1 MNFIRK
7 GITSL
12 PGQLIFC
19 IVLSFLFGHYLSVET
34 IQYIYTFSF
43 SLKEILMTVL
53 PAIVFSYISFAILSL
68 ETSGSVLIVM
78 ILALVAVS
86 NAVTLIVAYG
96 VGKLAMPFFVF
107 NKTCAL
113 QSSIKE
119 LLPVYALSI
128 PRWLSSDKAMLFGI
142 VYGMVVRH
150 FKPTYLLS
158 FSDTLQNS
166 VNFFLRRCFIPL
178 LPIYVTGFL
187 LKMQY
192 EGSLNTLCESFGQVL
207 VVVVALLIVYIP
219 VYYFVGSGFNV
230 KRTIEMLK
238 NMMPAALTGFSTIS
252 SAVTMPVTLD
262 ATEKNLGDVGF
273 ARLVIPLTVNFHMVG
288 HSLSLPITSLAL
300 LKLFGLPLPTFEA
313 FLLFLGFF
321 CVAKFSASAV
331 PGGGIIVMI
340 EGLQK
345 YLGFTPEMTG
355 IIILLDILQDPLLT
369 VGNVM
374 GNGAFAT
381 IAHRVSKWM
390 TSFQSRR
397 NII

>member
-1 MNFIRK
+1 MDLIRK
-7 GITSL
+7 TVTSL
-12 PGQLIFC
+12 PGQLIIC
-19 IVLSFLFGHYLSVET
+19 IVLSFLFGHYLSGET
-34 IQYIYTFSF
+34 IQYIYTFSY

-68 ETSGSVLIVM
+68 EASGSVLIVM
-78 ILALVAVS
+78 ILAFVAIS
-86 NAVTLIVAYG
+86 NAVTLMIAFGVAEA
-96 VGKLAMPFFVF
+96 AMPFFVF

-113 QSSIKE
+113 QSALTE
-119 LLPVYALSI
+119 LKPLFDFSI
-128 PRWLSSDKAMLFGI
+128 PRWLSSDFAMLIG
-142 VYGMVVRH
+142 VGYGLVIGY
-150 FKPTYLLS
+150 FKPAPFLR
-158 FSDTLQNS
+158 FSETLQNA

-192 EGSLNTLCESFGQVL
+192 EGNLNTLCESFGQVIL
-207 VVVVALLIVYIP
+207 VVVALMTVYIP
-219 VYYFVGSGFNV
+219 LYYFVGSGFNIR
-230 KRTIEMLK
+230 KTIEMLK

-252 SAVTMPVTLD
+252 SAVTMPVTMD

-273 ARLVIPLTVNFHMVG
+273 ARLVIPLTVNFHMLG

-300 LKLFGLPLPTFEA
+300 IKLFGMPMPSIDALA
-313 FLLFLGFF
+313 LFLGYF
-321 CVAKFSASAV
+321 CLAKFSASAV
-331 PGGGIIVMI
+331 PGGGIIVMV

-374 GNGAFAT
+374 GNGALAGIT
-381 IAHRVSKWM
+381 YRVSNWM
-390 TSFQSRR
+390 STFRS
-397 NII
+397 NHKVI